1 MAAPLRVPRWS
12 RRWRAAQEPSAW
24 QCLGLVAAGYVAFAL
39 TYLPI
44 NAVMEGRAARTL
56 LLPGE
61 AAIPLVPAFEFAYL
75 LAYVLPLVIVWRRP
89 DGARVARLVRAFAV
103 TLACAAVIYLLFPVT
118 IERPALT
125 GHSLTIQLL
134 ALEYRDKP
142 YNLFPSLHVALATLV
157 ALACGDERHFRWWL
171 PAIVGLI
178 TVSTVLVKQHYI
190 VDALSGLALATWAWR
205 VAAQGSR

>member
-1 MAAPLRVPRWS
+1 MVAPLRVPRW
-12 RRWRAAQEPSAW
+12 WRAAPPPSAW
-24 QCLGLVAAGYVAFAL
+24 HCLGLVAVGYVAFAL

-44 NAVMEGRAARTL
+44 NALTEGRAARTL

-61 AAIPLVPAFEFAYL
+61 AAIPLVPAFEFAYA

-89 DGARVARLVRAFAV
+89 DGARVVRLVRAFAL
-103 TLACAAVIYLLFPVT
+103 TLVCAAAIFLLFPVT

-125 GHSLTIQLL
+125 GHSLAIRLI

-157 ALACGDERHFRWWL
+157 ALACGDARHFRWWL

-178 TVSTVLVKQHYI
+178 AVSTVLVKQHYI
-190 VDALSGLALATWAWR
+190 VDALAGLALATWAWR
-205 VAAQGSR
+205 VAAPASR